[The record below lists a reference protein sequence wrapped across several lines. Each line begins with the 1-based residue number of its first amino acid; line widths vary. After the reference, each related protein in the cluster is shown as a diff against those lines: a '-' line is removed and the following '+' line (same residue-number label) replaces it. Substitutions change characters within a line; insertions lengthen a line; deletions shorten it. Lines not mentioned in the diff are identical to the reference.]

1 MPFAKREDT
10 RINNRL
16 PVAREGLPFITAWSA
31 ITGIFLYFGLLF
43 LGIFAGVLSLFTI
56 YFFRDPNRDNQVHE
70 KTVLT
75 PADGKILGIQHLKDS
90 NNPLGKPAI
99 KVSIFMSIFNVHVN
113 RIPTVGRILKI
124 IYNPGKFFSANMDKA
139 SEQNENNRIILETND
154 GREIVFVQIA
164 GLIARR
170 IVCWI
175 KEGAEVQAGQRFG
188 LIRFGSRLDIYLPDD
203 TKLLIQPKNKVKA
216 GKTILGYLS

>member
-16 PVAREGLPFITAWSA
+16 PVAREGLPFITVWSA
-31 ITGIFLYFGLLF
+31 ITCVFLYFGLLF

-75 PADGKILGIQHLKDS
+75 PADGKILGIRHLKES
-90 NNPLGKPAI
+90 NNPLGKSAI

-113 RIPTVGRILKI
+113 RIPTAGRILKI

-175 KEGAEVQAGQRFG
+175 KEGVEVQAGQRFG

-216 GKTILGYLS
+216 GKTIIGYLS

>member
-1 MPFAKREDT
+1 MPFSKKEDT

-16 PVAREGLPFITAWSA
+16 PVAREGLPFITVWGSM
-31 ITGIFLYFGLLF
+31 TCIFLYFGLLF
-43 LGIFAGVLSLFTI
+43 LGIFSGILSLFTI
-56 YFFRDPNRDNQVHE
+56 YFFRDPTRENQAHE

-75 PADGKILGIQHLKDS
+75 PADGKILGIQHLRDN

-99 KVSIFMSIFNVHVN
+99 KISIFMSIFNVHVN
-113 RIPTVGRILKI
+113 RIPTAGKILKI
-124 IYNPGKFFSANMDKA
+124 IYHPGKFFSANMDKA
-139 SEQNENNRIILETND
+139 SEQNENNRIFLKTND

-188 LIRFGSRLDIYLPDD
+188 LIRFGSRLDVYLPFD
-203 TKLLIQPKNKVKA
+203 TKLLIQPKKKVKA

>member
-16 PVAREGLPFITAWSA
+16 PVAREGLLFITVWSA
-31 ITGIFLYFGLLF
+31 TTCVFLYFGLLF

-75 PADGKILGIQHLKDS
+75 PADGKILGIQHLQGN

-113 RIPTVGRILKI
+113 RIPIAGRILKI

-139 SEQNENNRIILETND
+139 SEQNENNRIFLETND

-175 KEGAEVQAGQRFG
+175 KEGVEVQAGQRFG

-216 GKTILGYLS
+216 GKTIIGYLS

>member
-31 ITGIFLYFGLLF
+31 ITCIFLYFGLLF
-43 LGIFAGVLSLFTI
+43 LGIFAGILSLFTI

-99 KVSIFMSIFNVHVN
+99 KVSIFMSLFNVHVN
-113 RIPTVGRILKI
+113 RIPTVGRIIKI

-139 SEQNENNRIILETND
+139 SEQNENNRIILETSD
-154 GREIVFVQIA
+154 GREIV
-164 GLIARR
+164 
-170 IVCWI
+170 
-175 KEGAEVQAGQRFG
+175 
-188 LIRFGSRLDIYLPDD
+188 
-203 TKLLIQPKNKVKA
+203 
-216 GKTILGYLS
+216 

>member
-31 ITGIFLYFGLLF
+31 ITCIFLYFGLLF

-75 PADGKILGIQHLKDS
+75 PADGKILGIRHLKES

-113 RIPTVGRILKI
+113 RIPTAGRILKI

-175 KEGAEVQAGQRFG
+175 KEGIEVQAGQRFG

-216 GKTILGYLS
+216 GKTIIGYLS

>member
-1 MPFAKREDT
+1 
-10 RINNRL
+10 
-16 PVAREGLPFITAWSA
+16 
-31 ITGIFLYFGLLF
+31 
-43 LGIFAGVLSLFTI
+43 
-56 YFFRDPNRDNQVHE
+56 
-70 KTVLT
+70 
-75 PADGKILGIQHLKDS
+75 
-90 NNPLGKPAI
+90 
-99 KVSIFMSIFNVHVN
+99 MSIFNVHVN

-139 SEQNENNRIILETND
+139 SEQNENNRIILETSD

>member
-31 ITGIFLYFGLLF
+31 ITCIFLYFGLLF

-90 NNPLGKPAI
+90 NNPLDKPAI

-113 RIPTVGRILKI
+113 RIPTAGRILKI

-139 SEQNENNRIILETND
+139 SEQNENNRIILETSD

-175 KEGAEVQAGQRFG
+175 KEGVEVQAGQRFG

-203 TKLLIQPKNKVKA
+203 TKLLIQPKDKVKA
-216 GKTILGYLS
+216 GKTIIGYLS

>member
-1 MPFAKREDT
+1 MTLSKREDT
-10 RINNRL
+10 RINNKL
-16 PVAREGLPFITAWSA
+16 PVAWEGLPFITVWS
-31 ITGIFLYFGLLF
+31 ILTCLFLYFGLLL
-43 LGIFAGVLSLFTI
+43 LGIFTGVVSLFTI
-56 YFFRDPNRDNQVHE
+56 YFFRDPKRENQVHE
-70 KTVLT
+70 KSVLT
-75 PADGKILGIQHLKDS
+75 PADGKILNIQRLKDS
-90 NNPLGKPAI
+90 NNPLYKPAI

-113 RIPTVGRILKI
+113 RVPIDGRILKI

-154 GREIVFVQIA
+154 GRKIVFVQIA

-175 KEGAEVQAGQRFG
+175 KEGTEVQAGQRFG

-203 TKLLIQPKNKVKA
+203 TKLLIQTKNKVKA